1 VDPPGRGNGRC
12 YKTIARPAGAPE
24 FRARADHPPGGLQAS
39 LPRSES
45 PLELEAVGIVD
56 DAVGMASAMVGS
68 PMTSCQRQT
77 RIWLMMRVA
86 PRPVVVKTYVSP
98 SFNPSTAIRGSVARM
113 AARHP

>member
-1 VDPPGRGNGRC
+1 MDPPGRGNGRC

-24 FRARADHPPGGLQAS
+24 FRARADHPPGGLQSS
-39 LPRSES
+39 LPRSEC
-45 PLELEAVGIVD
+45 PLSLRRWALWTMRSG
-56 DAVGMASAMVGS
+56 MVGS

-77 RIWLMMRVA
+77 GIWLMMRVA